1 MSNVHEFIQTQE
13 FATLPAVVTKILEL
27 LERDEVDIR
36 AVSGLIEADAPL
48 TLKLLRVANSP
59 LYALRSEVNSIHQ
72 AILHL
77 GINRLTNIV
86 IGVSIFSKFFLSKN
100 KAVNA
105 LLEEFWWHSSCV
117 GMISKSITVKTG
129 KFFKE
134 TEFIGGLL
142 HDIGKLAL
150 IQYDV
155 DKYLEVI
162 RLVEEEKF
170 HDKEAEQKIFNTDH
184 TVVGSEIAKLWKLPQ
199 DLCDVITYH
208 EHLEELGHNKELVA
222 SVRIADLLAE
232 MWGAGFH
239 EGLRTLILENEPA
252 WQILLNSISESTD
265 IDIERFTF
273 ELETDF
279 KKTIDFLKL
288 VKS

>member
-1 MSNVHEFIQTQE
+1 MSSVHEFIQTQE

-27 LERDEVDIR
+27 LEKDEVDIR
-36 AVSGLIEADAPL
+36 AVSGLIETDAPL

-86 IGVSIFSKFFLSKN
+86 IGVSIFSKFFITKN
-100 KAVNA
+100 KAINT
-105 LLEEFWWHSSCV
+105 LLEDFWWHSSCV
-117 GMISKSITVKTG
+117 GMISKSMATKTG

-134 TEFIGGLL
+134 VEFLGGLL
-142 HDIGKLAL
+142 HDIGKLAM
-150 IQYDV
+150 IQFDV

-162 RLVEEEKF
+162 RLVEEEN
-170 HDKEAEQKIFNTDH
+170 HSDHQAEEIVFGTNH
-184 TVVGSEIAKLWKLPQ
+184 TLVGSEIAKLWKLPSELQ
-199 DLCDVITYH
+199 DIIKYH
-208 EHLEELGHNKELVA
+208 ENIQELYRNKELVA
-222 SVRIADLLAE
+222 FVRLADLLAE
-232 MWGAGFH
+232 VWGASFH
-239 EGLRTLILENEPA
+239 EGLKLLRLEEEPSWKILETSYPEFK
-252 WQILLNSISESTD
+252 QIDLEL
-265 IDIERFTF
+265 FTF

-279 KKTIDFLKL
+279 KRTVEFLKL

>member
-27 LERDEVDIR
+27 LEKDEVDIR

-100 KAVNA
+100 QHINSM
-105 LLEEFWWHSSCV
+105 LEEFWWHSSCV
-117 GMISKSITVKTG
+117 GMISKSISVKTG

-134 TEFIGGLL
+134 NEFIGGLL

-150 IQYDV
+150 IQFDYK
-155 DKYLEVI
+155 KYLEVI
-162 RLVEEEKF
+162 RLVDEDGL
-170 HDKEAEQKIFNTDH
+170 HDKDAEQKVFETDH
-184 TVVGSEIAKLWKLPQ
+184 TIVGSEIAKLWKLPAELN
-199 DLCDVITYH
+199 DIITYH
-208 EHLEELGHNKELVA
+208 ERIGELNRNNELVA
-222 SVRIADLLAE
+222 AVRLADLFAE
-232 MWGAGFH
+232 VWGASFH
-239 EGLRTLILENEPA
+239 EGIKMLKIEEEPS
-252 WQILLNSISESTD
+252 WILLQENCPEFQE
-265 IDIERFTF
+265 IDIEIFTF
-273 ELETDF
+273 ELESEF
-279 KKTIDFLKL
+279 KKTSDFLKL

>member
-13 FATLPAVVTKILEL
+13 FATLPLVASKILEL
-27 LERDEVDIR
+27 LEHDEVDIR
-36 AVSGLIEADAPL
+36 SVSGLIETDAPL

-77 GINRLTNIV
+77 GLNRLTNIV
-86 IGVSIFSKFFLSKN
+86 IGVSIFSKFFVAKN
-100 KAVNA
+100 KAVNN

-117 GMISKSITVKTG
+117 GMISKSISIKTG

-134 TEFIGGLL
+134 NEFIGGLL

-155 DKYLEVI
+155 EKYLEVI
-162 RLVEEEKF
+162 RLVEQE
-170 HDKEAEQKIFNTDH
+170 HYLDKEAEQKVFTTDH
-184 TVVGSEIAKLWKLPQ
+184 TIVGSEIAKLWKLPNELYDIISFHENLN
-199 DLCDVITYH
+199 DLKR
-208 EHLEELGHNKELVA
+208 NRELVS
-222 SVRIADLLAE
+222 SVRLADLLAE
-232 MWGAGFH
+232 IWGAGFY
-239 EGLRTLILENEPA
+239 EGLRKVNIEDETAWKILT
-252 WQILLNSISESTD
+252 ESYD
-265 IDIERFTF
+265 DFKNIDLELFTF
-273 ELETDF
+273 ELEIEF
-279 KKTIDFLKL
+279 NKTVEFLKL